1 MDEKQETEVQKTY
14 GQKAVG
20 ISFNP
25 SNDSAVDRMKQI
37 CANAID
43 EMNNL
48 RNETSNGEVK
58 RMCSVAIT
66 DIQSGQMWGV
76 KAITWKD

>member
-1 MDEKQETEVQKTY
+1 MEKPILSF

-20 ISFNP
+20 ITFNP
-25 SNDSAVDRMKQI
+25 SNENAVDRLKQI

-43 EMNNL
+43 ELHSVRLNSES
-48 RNETSNGEVK
+48 NEVR
-58 RMCSVAIT
+58 RMCSNAIT